1 MIKGFE
7 QISMSGSTVYS
18 LTLPAGA
25 RKAIVNAEVANV
37 RLRMDGTDPTASV
50 GEIIA
55 SGSSRELRDDELSAA
70 RFIAVSGSPKL
81 NVHYYGANA

>member
-1 MIKGFE
+1 MIVGFE
-7 QISMSGSTVYS
+7 QVSMSGSTVYS
-18 LTLPAGA
+18 LTLPAGT

-37 RLRMDGTDPTASV
+37 RLRMDGTDPTAGV

-55 SGSSRELRDDELSAA
+55 FGSSRELRDDELAAA